1 MDRID
6 FLGWLAR
13 GLAAPSLGA
22 LYGVVMLGAVAPPA
36 GAQPASSGVSKTE
49 VRIGHTVPYSGPV
62 SAYGAMGKAQAA
74 YYRMINEQGGI
85 NGRTIR
91 LLSRDDGYSPPKA
104 VEQVRD
110 LVEGENVLAIVGQLG
125 TPQALAVRKYLNA
138 RRVPQLLT
146 LSGSSA
152 FNDPKAFPWSMGF
165 QPTFGTEGHIFA
177 RYILDK
183 RPTAKVAILHVNDD
197 LGKDYVQ
204 AIRDG
209 LGGKAATMI
218 VGTQSYE
225 STDPTVD
232 SQIVALKATGAD
244 VMISVATPKF
254 AAQSI
259 RKIADLGWSPL
270 HLVIYGSASVTAV
283 MLPAGAQNATG
294 VLSTAFYKDPT
305 NPQFADDAEV
315 KAWQGFMDRYYPDG
329 NKADIF
335 AVVGSMVAHT
345 FVEILRRCGDDLTRD
360 NVMKQA
366 ASLDTR
372 IPLLLPGLT
381 LRTSATDYRP
391 IKELRM
397 IRFDGTSFVT
407 LDDTVR

>member
-1 MDRID
+1 MDRFEVSGQIARWRSTA
-6 FLGWLAR
+6 FAALAAL
-13 GLAAPSLGA
+13 GLAAGS
-22 LYGVVMLGAVAPPA
+22 A
-36 GAQPASSGVSKTE
+36 GAQSAGGGISKTE
-49 VRIGHTVPYSGPV
+49 IKIGHTVPYSGLV

-74 YYRMINEQGGI
+74 YYRMVNEQGGV

-104 VEQVRD
+104 VEQTRD
-110 LVEGENVLAIVGQLG
+110 LVEGEDVLAIVGQLG
-125 TPQALAVRKYLNA
+125 TPQALAVRKYLNT

-152 FNDPKAFPWSMGF
+152 FNDPKGNPWSMGF
-165 QPTFGTEGHIFA
+165 QPTFATEGHIFA
-177 RYILDK
+177 RYILEK
-183 RPTAKVAILHVNDD
+183 RPTAKIAILHVNDD

-204 AIRDG
+204 GIREG
-209 LGGKAATMI
+209 LGDKASSMI

-232 SQIVALKATGAD
+232 SQIVSLKATGAD
-244 VMISVATPKF
+244 VLISAATPKF

-259 RKIADLGWSPL
+259 RRVAELGWSPL
-270 HLVIYGSASVTAV
+270 HLVIYGAASVTAV
-283 MLPAGAQNATG
+283 MQPAGPHNAVG

-305 NPQFADDAEV
+305 NPEFVDDPEV
-315 KAWQGFMDRYYPDG
+315 KAWSRFMDQYYPEG
-329 NKADIF
+329 SKADIF
-335 AVVGSMVAHT
+335 AVVGSMVAAT
-345 FVEILRRCGDDLTRD
+345 FVEILKRCGDDLSRD

-372 IPLLLPGLT
+372 VPMLLPGLR
-381 LRTSATDYRP
+381 LRTSATDHRP

-397 IRFDGTSFVT
+397 IRFDGKSFVM
-407 LDDTVR
+407 LDDAAR

>member
-1 MDRID
+1 MARID
-6 FLGWLAR
+6 VLRWLMR
-13 GLAAPSLGA
+13 GFAVALCGALTLGA
-22 LYGVVMLGAVAPPA
+22 ATHPA
-36 GAQPASSGVSKTE
+36 GAQPASGGVSKSE
-49 VRIGHTVPYSGPV
+49 IRIGHTVPYSGPV

-74 YYRMINEQGGI
+74 YYRMINEQGGV
-85 NGRTIR
+85 NGRAIR

-104 VEQVRD
+104 VEQVRQ
-110 LVEGENVLAIVGQLG
+110 LVEGEDVLAIVGQLG
-125 TPQALAVRKYLNA
+125 TPQALAVRKYLNG

-152 FNDPKAFPWSMGF
+152 FNDPKGFPWSMGF

-177 RYILDK
+177 RYILEK
-183 RPTAKVAILHVNDD
+183 RPGARIAILHVNDD

-204 AIRDG
+204 AIREG
-209 LGGKAATMI
+209 LGDKAATMI

-259 RKIADLGWSPL
+259 RKVADLGWTPL
-270 HLVIYGSASVTAV
+270 HLVIYGAASVTAV
-283 MLPAGAQNATG
+283 MRPAGPQNATG

-305 NPQFADDAEV
+305 NPQFVDDEEV
-315 KAWQGFMDRYYPDG
+315 KAWSRFMDQYYPDG
-329 NKADIF
+329 NKGDIF
-335 AVVGSMVAHT
+335 AVVGSMVAQT
-345 FVEILRRCGDDLTRD
+345 FVEILKRCGDDLTRD

-366 ASLDTR
+366 AALDTR
-372 IPLLLPGLT
+372 IPMLLPGLA

-397 IRFDGTSFVT
+397 IRFDGTSFVM
-407 LDDTVR
+407 LDDAVR